1 VKSRPGSADPART
14 VPENYPLHRIVQLRN
29 SDADPAGD
37 VGPQAIAR
45 LFEEGRYLVRTSIDH
60 PQAHHPDHGF
70 VLARVRI
77 DLLSPIRYPGEVD
90 VAIAVGR
97 VGRTSFDYA
106 SAIFQ
111 DGLCAALSDATVAV
125 RNRRTGSGCVLEPS
139 FHAVMARA
147 LLGTRRTPAPA

>member
-1 VKSRPGSADPART
+1 VTLAVDQARA
-14 VPENYPLHRIVQLRN
+14 VPQNYPRHRTVQLRN
-29 SDADPAGD
+29 SDADPVGE

-45 LFEEGRYLVRTSIDH
+45 IFEEVRYLVRRSIDH

-77 DLLSPIRYPGEVD
+77 DLLAPLHYPGEVD
-90 VAIAVGR
+90 VGIAIGC
-97 VGRTSFDYA
+97 VGRTSFDYV

-111 DGLCAALSDATVAV
+111 DGRCVALSGATVAV
-125 RNRRTGSGCVLEPS
+125 RNRRTGTGCVLEPS

-147 LLGTRRTPAPA
+147 ALGGIT